1 MRVVDV
7 RFCVLLVVLAQVVV
21 VAAVVQVISL
31 DYRIWLPIGEDLRAT
46 YCVESLNGG

>member
-31 DYRIWLPIGEDLRAT
+31 DYRIWLPPSGKISERPTALRA
-46 YCVESLNGG
+46 